1 MNKVNKIIPLII
13 IIVLI
18 ITKMIII
25 NEYKIDSKDI
35 ERLIKIKESL
45 IIKDLLVINKEECDN
60 YLEFKNIKIKNIF
73 DEYECREKN
82 ESYLCQKDN
91 SSFLMKRTNT
101 YLNKFENYNDKSK
114 TIIRKLNIKNEL
126 ELLSKIK
133 ESKNKRSIFSSINN
147 NEDTYILNSFALD
160 NLNDITSIDL
170 VEGDYSGYII
180 HHSKDSLSLL
190 IYEKKDVYEFKFNN
204 LEVFNDDIIK
214 SLMNSIVIE

>member
-35 ERLIKIKESL
+35 ERLAKIKESL

-60 YLEFKNIKIKNIF
+60 YLEFKNIKIKNMF
-73 DEYECREKN
+73 VGYVCREKDD
-82 ESYLCQKDN
+82 SYLCQKDN

-190 IYEKKDVYEFKFNN
+190 IYKKKDVYEFKFNN